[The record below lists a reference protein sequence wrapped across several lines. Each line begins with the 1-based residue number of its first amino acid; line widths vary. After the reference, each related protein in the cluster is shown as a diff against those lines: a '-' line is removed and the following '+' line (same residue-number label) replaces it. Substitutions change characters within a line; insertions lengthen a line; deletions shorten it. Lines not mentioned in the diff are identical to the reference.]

1 MMAATAPMEVS
12 AEAIETT
19 ARVFREVKSNFLFL
33 VSAIFW
39 LLFTGFT

>member
-19 ARVFREVKSNFLFL
+19 ARVLREVKSNFLFL

-39 LLFTGFT
+39 LLLIGIT